1 MLVNNRNDARLV
13 RSHISTW
20 DSHSSADTVRK
31 RSCDRNCLLNSRVS
45 LSLFWIILSLFWH
58 GAHYQIRYS
67 WLFVL
72 SPSKPRWE
80 KSLECIS
87 GAKIFFL
94 AFAMKFILHAG
105 ILQPSSFSLVPKQDC
120 KRARAWISHGQFFTM
135 KTSQAI
141 WRLGRGE
148 GVDLI
153 YVRRLAL

>member
-1 MLVNNRNDARLV
+1 MNNRNDARLV
-13 RSHISTW
+13 RSQISTW
-20 DSHSSADTVRK
+20 DSHSSTDTVGK
-31 RSCDRNCLLNSRVS
+31 ISCDRKCLLNRVS

-72 SPSKPRWE
+72 SPCEPRWE

-94 AFAMKFILHAG
+94 AFAMKFILHAR
-105 ILQPSSFSLVPKQDC
+105 ILLLLSPFSLMPKQDC

-141 WRLGRGE
+141 WRLGRGG